1 MRAFS
6 GRQPGACGPAGRGWP
21 LVTLVAAGDPRAAW
35 RPANPLCFAPAF
47 PQSLRQRP
55 RFPILLQP
63 SILRRPL
70 LALALL
76 AAGLLAAPLLQ
87 AQEAAS
93 APAPASASAASKKK
107 GQKSPAATAKAAA
120 AKAAQPHRHAKGGT
134 APGSADARAPALGQ
148 TPAVL
153 AFAAQHAASLNQSPE
168 QVAAVLAQAR
178 ILPSVQRLIMPAP
191 AGTAKDWMAYRD
203 RFVEPRRLQA
213 GLAFWEANAEA
224 LARAEERYGVPAE
237 IVMGII
243 GVETFY
249 GRIMGGFRILDAL
262 ATLSFDFPTGRSDR
276 SPFFREELRQ
286 FLLLCQRDGL
296 DPLTLKGSYAGAMGL
311 GQFMPGSWMRHAV
324 DFDGDGHADLIN
336 SPRDAIGSVANFLAQ
351 HGWQRGMTTDYSVAA
366 PSGTAE
372 RAQLLAPDVRP
383 SFMPAQ
389 MQALGA
395 QLSEGGQEHPGP
407 LALIELQMGDAAP
420 VYVAGTD
427 NFYVLTR
434 YNQSA
439 YYAMAVI
446 SLGRKLGQ
454 MRRAGTE

>member
-1 MRAFS
+1 M
-6 GRQPGACGPAGRGWP
+6 
-21 LVTLVAAGDPRAAW
+21 
-35 RPANPLCFAPAF
+35 
-47 PQSLRQRP
+47 
-55 RFPILLQP
+55 LQP

-70 LALALL
+70 LTLSLL
-76 AAGLLAAPLLQ
+76 AAGLLTAPLLQ

-93 APAPASASAASKKK
+93 APAPAPSASAAATTTGQK
-107 GQKSPAATAKAAA
+107 GQKSQKGQKRSAASAKAAA
-120 AKAAQPHRHAKGGT
+120 AKAAKPARHAKGGT

-153 AFAAQHAASLNQSPE
+153 AFAAEHAASLNQSPE

-336 SPRDAIGSVANFLAQ
+336 SPTDAIGSVANFLAQ

-366 PSGTAE
+366 PAGTAE

-383 SFMPAQ
+383 SFTPAQ

-395 QLSEGGQEHPGP
+395 RLSEGGQEHPGP

>member
-1 MRAFS
+1 MTHV
-6 GRQPGACGPAGRGWP
+6 ACDD
-21 LVTLVAAGDPRAAW
+21 LRAAT
-35 RPANPLCFAPAF
+35 RPADPLCSAPAF
-47 PQSLRQRP
+47 PQSLRQRS
-55 RFPILLQP
+55 RFSILLQP
-63 SILRRPL
+63 LILRRPL

-76 AAGLLAAPLLQ
+76 AAGLLSAPVLR

-93 APAPASASAASKKK
+93 APVAASAARPAATKKKTPAASKKAQSAK
-107 GQKSPAATAKAAA
+107 PA
-120 AKAAQPHRHAKGGT
+120 RHAKGGT
-134 APGSADARAPALGQ
+134 APGSADAKAPALGQ
-148 TPAVL
+148 TAAVL
-153 AFAAQHAASLNQSPE
+153 DFAAEHAASLNQTPA
-168 QVAAVLAQAR
+168 QIAALLAQAR
-178 ILPSVQRLIMPAP
+178 LLPSVQRLIMPTP

-213 GLAFWEANAEA
+213 GLAFWEAHAEA

-237 IVMGII
+237 IVLGII

-262 ATLSFDFPTGRSDR
+262 ATLSFDFPAGRSDR
-276 SPFFREELRQ
+276 SPFFREELHQ

-296 DPLTLKGSYAGAMGL
+296 NPLALKGSYAGALGL

-336 SPRDAIGSVANFLAQ
+336 SPADAIGSVANFLAQ
-351 HGWQRGMTTDYSVAA
+351 HGWQRALPTDYTVAA
-366 PSGTAE
+366 PAGTAE

-383 SFMPAQ
+383 TFTPAQ

-395 QLSEGGQEHPGP
+395 QLSEAGQEHTGK

-427 NFYVLTR
+427 NFFVLTR

>member
-1 MRAFS
+1 MLCARL
-6 GRQPGACGPAGRGWP
+6 PAIP
-21 LVTLVAAGDPRAAW
+21 SP
-35 RPANPLCFAPAF
+35 APA
-47 PQSLRQRP
+47 L
-55 RFPILLQP
+55 PILLKP
-63 SILRRPL
+63 SILRRPF

-76 AAGLLAAPLLQ
+76 AAGLLSAPMLQ

-93 APAPASASAASKKK
+93 APAPSASTASAGNATGKKKAQKGATAAKSAAK
-107 GQKSPAATAKAAA
+107 TTKAAKPA
-120 AKAAQPHRHAKGGT
+120 HHAKGGT

-153 AFAAQHAASLNQSPE
+153 AFAAEHAAALNQSPE

-178 ILPSVQRLIMPAP
+178 LLPSVQRLIMPAP

-336 SPRDAIGSVANFLAQ
+336 SPSDAIGSVANFLAQ

-366 PSGTAE
+366 PTGTAE

-383 SFMPAQ
+383 TFTPAQ

-395 QLSEGGQEHPGP
+395 RLSEGGQEHPGP

-420 VYVAGTD
+420 VYVAGTE

>member
-1 MRAFS
+1 ML
-6 GRQPGACGPAGRGWP
+6 PLPALP
-21 LVTLVAAGDPRAAW
+21 
-35 RPANPLCFAPAF
+35 
-47 PQSLRQRP
+47 
-55 RFPILLQP
+55 
-63 SILRRPL
+63 RPL
-70 LALALL
+70 IALSLL
-76 AAGLLAAPLLQ
+76 SAGLLLGMPACLAQAAAP
-87 AQEAAS
+87 ASTAAAVS
-93 APAPASASAASKKK
+93 PAPAASK
-107 GQKSPAATAKAAA
+107 AATRKTPGASRKAAKPAQASKAHA
-120 AKAAQPHRHAKGGT
+120 ARHAKGGT

-148 TPAVL
+148 TAAVL
-153 AFAAQHAASLNQSPE
+153 AFAAEHAASLNQPPE
-168 QVAAVLAQAR
+168 QIAALLAQAR
-178 ILPSVQRLIMPAP
+178 ILPSVQRLIMPPP

-224 LARAEERYGVPAE
+224 LARAEETYGVPAE
-237 IVMGII
+237 IVLGII

-276 SPFFREELRQ
+276 SPFFREELHQ

-336 SPRDAIGSVANFLAQ
+336 SPTDAIGSVANFLAR
-351 HGWQRGMTTDYSVAA
+351 HGWQRALPTDYTVAA
-366 PSGTAE
+366 PTGTAE

-383 SFMPAQ
+383 SFTPAQ

-395 QLSEGGQEHPGP
+395 RLSEGGQEHTGK

-454 MRRAGTE
+454 MRRAGIE

>member
-1 MRAFS
+1 M
-6 GRQPGACGPAGRGWP
+6 
-21 LVTLVAAGDPRAAW
+21 
-35 RPANPLCFAPAF
+35 
-47 PQSLRQRP
+47 
-55 RFPILLQP
+55 LQP
-63 SILRRPL
+63 SIPRRPL

-76 AAGLLAAPLLQ
+76 AAGLLTAPLLR

-93 APAPASASAASKKK
+93 APAPAQAA
-107 GQKSPAATAKAAA
+107 SPAAANPAAAKKKHSATARKAPKAKAA
-120 AKAAQPHRHAKGGT
+120 KPTRHAKGGT

-148 TPAVL
+148 TAAVL
-153 AFAAQHAASLNQSPE
+153 AFAAEHAASLNQTPE
-168 QVAAVLAQAR
+168 QIAALLAQAR
-178 ILPSVQRLIMPAP
+178 ILPSVQRLIMPTP

-224 LARAEERYGVPAE
+224 LARAEESYGVPAE
-237 IVMGII
+237 IVLGII

-276 SPFFREELRQ
+276 SPFFREELHQ
-286 FLLLCQRDGL
+286 FLLLSQRDGL
-296 DPLTLKGSYAGAMGL
+296 DPLALKGSYAGAMGL

-336 SPRDAIGSVANFLAQ
+336 SPADAIGSVANFLAQ
-351 HGWQRGMTTDYSVAA
+351 HGWQRALPTDYTVAA
-366 PSGTAE
+366 PAGTAE

-383 SFMPAQ
+383 TFTPAQ

-395 QLSEGGQEHPGP
+395 RLSEGGQEHTGK

-427 NFYVLTR
+427 NFFALTR

-454 MRRAGTE
+454 MRRAGIE

>member
-1 MRAFS
+1 MPPPILPS
-6 GRQPGACGPAGRGWP
+6 
-21 LVTLVAAGDPRAAW
+21 
-35 RPANPLCFAPAF
+35 
-47 PQSLRQRP
+47 SLR
-55 RFPILLQP
+55 FPAALILL
-63 SILRRPL
+63 S
-70 LALALL
+70 
-76 AAGLLAAPLLQ
+76 AGLLLAVPACL
-87 AQEAAS
+87 AQS
-93 APAPASASAASKKK
+93 ATAGAVPASEPASSAGRSDAGKQVAN
-107 GQKSPAATAKAAA
+107 GARKAGKA
-120 AKAAQPHRHAKGGT
+120 AKAKTGKAGKPAKQGKGGT
-134 APGSADARAPALGQ
+134 APSGADAQAPLLGH
-148 TPAVL
+148 TPAVQ
-153 AFAAQHAASLNQSPE
+153 AFAADHAASLNQTPE
-168 QVAAVLAQAR
+168 QVASLLAQAR
-178 ILPSVQRLIMPAP
+178 ILPSVQRLIMPPP

-262 ATLSFDFPTGRSDR
+262 ATLTFDFPAGRSDR
-276 SPFFREELRQ
+276 SPFFREELHQ

-296 DPLTLKGSYAGAMGL
+296 DPLTVKGSYAGAMGL

-324 DFDGDGHADLIN
+324 DFDGDGRADLIN
-336 SPRDAIGSVANFLAQ
+336 SPTDAIGSVANFLAQ
-351 HGWQRGMTTDYSVAA
+351 HGWQRGLPTDYTVAA
-366 PSGTAE
+366 PAGTAE

-383 SFMPAQ
+383 SFTPAQ

-395 QLSEGGQEHPGP
+395 RLSEAGQEHTGK
-407 LALIELQMGDAAP
+407 LALVELQMGDAAP
-420 VYVAGTD
+420 VYVAGTE

-454 MRRAGTE
+454 MRRAGAE

>member
-1 MRAFS
+1 MER
-6 GRQPGACGPAGRGWP
+6 GRSIWLGRRRLVLGERGQTIPYALSPSAVIAPPA
-21 LVTLVAAGDPRAAW
+21 AA
-35 RPANPLCFAPAF
+35 
-47 PQSLRQRP
+47 S
-55 RFPILLQP
+55 PILLPLPALPP
-63 SILRRPL
+63 SL
-70 LALALL
+70 LALSFLSASLLL
-76 AAGLLAAPLLQ
+76 ATPACRAQAAEPP
-87 AQEAAS
+87 S
-93 APAPASASAASKKK
+93 ATASASPTAPAASRSTAGRKTLAT
-107 GQKSPAATAKAAA
+107 GQRAKQTAKAKPA
-120 AKAAQPHRHAKGGT
+120 RHAKGGT
-134 APGSADARAPALGQ
+134 APGSADAKAPALGQ
-148 TPAVL
+148 TSAVL
-153 AFAAQHAASLNQSPE
+153 DFAVAHAASLNQTPE
-168 QVAAVLAQAR
+168 QIAALLAQAR
-178 ILPSVQRLIMPAP
+178 ILPSVQRLIMPTP

-224 LARAEERYGVPAE
+224 LARAEEAYGVPAE
-237 IVMGII
+237 IVLGII

-249 GRIMGGFRILDAL
+249 GRVMGGFRVLDAL

-276 SPFFREELRQ
+276 SPFFREELHQ

-296 DPLTLKGSYAGAMGL
+296 DPLALKGSYAGALGL

-336 SPRDAIGSVANFLAQ
+336 SPADAIGSVASFLAQ
-351 HGWQRGMTTDYSVAA
+351 HGWQRALPTDYTVAA
-366 PSGTAE
+366 PAGTAE

-383 SFMPAQ
+383 TFTPAQ

-395 QLSEGGQEHPGP
+395 RLSEAGQEHTGK

-427 NFYVLTR
+427 NFFVLTR

>member
-1 MRAFS
+1 M
-6 GRQPGACGPAGRGWP
+6 
-21 LVTLVAAGDPRAAW
+21 
-35 RPANPLCFAPAF
+35 
-47 PQSLRQRP
+47 
-55 RFPILLQP
+55 LQP
-63 SILRRPL
+63 STLRRPL

-76 AAGLLAAPLLQ
+76 AAGLLTAPLLQ

-93 APAPASASAASKKK
+93 APVAASAARPAAAVKKK
-107 GQKSPAATAKAAA
+107 APAPGRKAQA
-120 AKAAQPHRHAKGGT
+120 AKPARHTKGGT
-134 APGSADARAPALGQ
+134 APGSADAKAPALGQ
-148 TPAVL
+148 TAAVL
-153 AFAAQHAASLNQSPE
+153 AFAAEHAASLNQPPE
-168 QVAAVLAQAR
+168 QIAAVLAQAR
-178 ILPSVQRLIMPAP
+178 ILPSVQRLIMPTP

-224 LARAEERYGVPAE
+224 LARAEEAYGVPAE
-237 IVMGII
+237 IVLGII

-249 GRIMGGFRILDAL
+249 GRIMGGFRVLDAL

-276 SPFFREELRQ
+276 SPFFREELHQ

-296 DPLTLKGSYAGAMGL
+296 DPLALKGSYAGALGL

-336 SPRDAIGSVANFLAQ
+336 SPADAIGSVANFLAQ
-351 HGWQRGMTTDYSVAA
+351 HGWQRALPTDYTVAA
-366 PSGTAE
+366 PAGTAE

-383 SFMPAQ
+383 AFTPAQ

-395 QLSEGGQEHPGP
+395 RLSEAGQEHTGK

-427 NFYVLTR
+427 NFFVLTR

-454 MRRAGTE
+454 MRRAGSE

>member
-1 MRAFS
+1 MPLLVPPPTLLFPLRA
-6 GRQPGACGPAGRGWP
+6 PAALIVLSTGLLLGTP
-21 LVTLVAAGDPRAAW
+21 ATHAQAGAAGTSPTS
-35 RPANPLCFAPAF
+35 PAPA
-47 PQSLRQRP
+47 
-55 RFPILLQP
+55 
-63 SILRRPL
+63 
-70 LALALL
+70 
-76 AAGLLAAPLLQ
+76 AAS
-87 AQEAAS
+87 AS
-93 APAPASASAASKKK
+93 APASSAGRPGLGSK
-107 GQKSPAATAKAAA
+107 AATAARKATKAGNTKTPKAAKP
-120 AKAAQPHRHAKGGT
+120 AKHGKGGT
-134 APGSADARAPALGQ
+134 APTGADAQAALLGH

-153 AFAAQHAASLNQSPE
+153 AFAAEHAPSLNQSPE
-168 QVAAVLAQAR
+168 QLAALLAKAR
-178 ILPSVQRLIMPAP
+178 ILPSVQRLIMPTP

-237 IVMGII
+237 IVLGII

-262 ATLSFDFPTGRSDR
+262 ATLTFDFPAGRSDR
-276 SPFFREELRQ
+276 SPFFREELHQ

-336 SPRDAIGSVANFLAQ
+336 SPVDAIGSIANFLAQ
-351 HGWQRGMTTDYSVAA
+351 HGWQRALPTDYTVAA
-366 PSGTAE
+366 PAGTAE

-383 SFMPAQ
+383 SFTPAQ

-395 QLSEGGQEHPGP
+395 RLSEAGQEHSGK
-407 LALIELQMGDAAP
+407 LALVELQMGDAAP
-420 VYVAGTD
+420 VYVAGTE

-454 MRRAGTE
+454 MRRAGAE

>member
-1 MRAFS
+1 M
-6 GRQPGACGPAGRGWP
+6 
-21 LVTLVAAGDPRAAW
+21 
-35 RPANPLCFAPAF
+35 
-47 PQSLRQRP
+47 
-55 RFPILLQP
+55 PILLTLP
-63 SILRRPL
+63 ALPHSLVALSLLPVSLL
-70 LALALL
+70 LATPVCRAQ
-76 AAGLLAAPLLQ
+76 AAERP
-87 AQEAAS
+87 S
-93 APAPASASAASKKK
+93 ATASAS
-107 GQKSPAATAKAAA
+107 PAAPAANRKTLTAGQRSKQTGKTKPA
-120 AKAAQPHRHAKGGT
+120 RHTKGGT
-134 APGSADARAPALGQ
+134 APGSADAKAPALGQ
-148 TPAVL
+148 TAAVL
-153 AFAAQHAASLNQSPE
+153 AFAAEHAASLNQTPE
-168 QVAAVLAQAR
+168 QIAALLAQAR
-178 ILPSVQRLIMPAP
+178 ILPSVQRLIMPTP

-224 LARAEERYGVPAE
+224 LARAEETYGVPAE
-237 IVMGII
+237 IVLGII

-276 SPFFREELRQ
+276 SPFFREELHQ

-296 DPLTLKGSYAGAMGL
+296 DPLALKGSYAGALGL

-336 SPRDAIGSVANFLAQ
+336 SPADAIGSVANFLAQ
-351 HGWQRGMTTDYSVAA
+351 HGWQRALPTDYTVAA
-366 PSGTAE
+366 PAGTAE
-372 RAQLLAPDVRP
+372 RAQLLTPDVRP
-383 SFMPAQ
+383 TFTPAQ

-395 QLSEGGQEHPGP
+395 RLSEAGQEHTGK

-427 NFYVLTR
+427 NFFVLTR

-454 MRRAGTE
+454 MRRAGTD

>member
-1 MRAFS
+1 MS
-6 GRQPGACGPAGRGWP
+6 
-21 LVTLVAAGDPRAAW
+21 
-35 RPANPLCFAPAF
+35 
-47 PQSLRQRP
+47 
-55 RFPILLQP
+55 
-63 SILRRPL
+63 
-70 LALALL
+70 
-76 AAGLLAAPLLQ
+76 AGLLLGTPACLAQAAAQ
-87 AQEAAS
+87 ASTSSAV
-93 APAPASASAASKKK
+93 APAPAAS
-107 GQKSPAATAKAAA
+107 KAAA
-120 AKAAQPHRHAKGGT
+120 ARKTPNASRKAAKPAKPTKAVKAQPARHAKGGT

-148 TPAVL
+148 TAAVL
-153 AFAAQHAASLNQSPE
+153 AFAAEHAASLNQPPE
-168 QVAAVLAQAR
+168 QIAALLAQAR
-178 ILPSVQRLIMPAP
+178 LLPSVQRLIMPPP

-213 GLAFWEANAEA
+213 GLAFWEAHADA

-237 IVMGII
+237 IVLGII

-276 SPFFREELRQ
+276 SPFFREELHQ

-296 DPLTLKGSYAGAMGL
+296 DPLALKGSYAGAMGL

-336 SPRDAIGSVANFLAQ
+336 SPADAIGSVANFLAR
-351 HGWQRGMTTDYSVAA
+351 HGWQRALPTDYTVAA
-366 PSGTAE
+366 PAGTAE

-383 SFMPAQ
+383 SFTPAQ

-395 QLSEGGQEHPGP
+395 RLSEAGQEHTGQ

-454 MRRAGTE
+454 MRRAGIE

>member
-1 MRAFS
+1 M
-6 GRQPGACGPAGRGWP
+6 
-21 LVTLVAAGDPRAAW
+21 
-35 RPANPLCFAPAF
+35 
-47 PQSLRQRP
+47 
-55 RFPILLQP
+55 LQP

-70 LALALL
+70 LALTLL
-76 AAGLLAAPLLQ
+76 AAGLLTAPLLQ

-93 APAPASASAASKKK
+93 APAPAPSASAAATMTGQKSQKSLK
-107 GQKSPAATAKAAA
+107 GQKRSAASAKAAA
-120 AKAAQPHRHAKGGT
+120 AKAAKPARHAKGGT
-134 APGSADARAPALGQ
+134 APGSADVRAPALGQ

-153 AFAAQHAASLNQSPE
+153 AFAAEHAASLNQSPE

-336 SPRDAIGSVANFLAQ
+336 SPTDAIGSVANFLAQ

-366 PSGTAE
+366 PTGTAE

-383 SFMPAQ
+383 SFTPAQ

-395 QLSEGGQEHPGP
+395 RLSEGGQEHPGP

>member
-1 MRAFS
+1 M
-6 GRQPGACGPAGRGWP
+6 
-21 LVTLVAAGDPRAAW
+21 L
-35 RPANPLCFAPAF
+35 
-47 PQSLRQRP
+47 QS
-55 RFPILLQP
+55 

-76 AAGLLAAPLLQ
+76 AAALLTTPLLQ

-93 APAPASASAASKKK
+93 APAPAPASAPSASAAAKMSGQKSLK
-107 GQKSPAATAKAAA
+107 GQKRSAAS
-120 AKAAQPHRHAKGGT
+120 AKAAQPVRHAKGGT
-134 APGSADARAPALGQ
+134 APGSADARAPAIGQ

-153 AFAAQHAASLNQSPE
+153 AFAAEHAASLNQSPE

-213 GLAFWEANAEA
+213 GLAFWEAHAEA

-336 SPRDAIGSVANFLAQ
+336 SPTDAIGSVANFLAQ

-366 PSGTAE
+366 PTGTAE

-383 SFMPAQ
+383 SFTPAQ

-395 QLSEGGQEHPGP
+395 RLSEGGQEHPGP

-454 MRRAGTE
+454 MRRAGNE

>member
-1 MRAFS
+1 M
-6 GRQPGACGPAGRGWP
+6 PA
-21 LVTLVAAGDPRAAW
+21 L
-35 RPANPLCFAPAF
+35 
-47 PQSLRQRP
+47 PQSLV
-55 RFPILLQP
+55 
-63 SILRRPL
+63 
-70 LALALL
+70 ALSLL
-76 AAGLLAAPLLQ
+76 AASLLLATPVCRAQ
-87 AQEAAS
+87 AAERPS
-93 APAPASASAASKKK
+93 ATASAS
-107 GQKSPAATAKAAA
+107 PAAPAVSRKTLAAGQRAKQTAKAKPA
-120 AKAAQPHRHAKGGT
+120 RHTKGGT
-134 APGSADARAPALGQ
+134 APGSADAKAPALGQ
-148 TPAVL
+148 TAAVL
-153 AFAAQHAASLNQSPE
+153 EFAAEHAASLNKTPE
-168 QVAAVLAQAR
+168 QIAAVLAQAR
-178 ILPSVQRLIMPAP
+178 ILPSVQRLIMPTP

-224 LARAEERYGVPAE
+224 LARAEESYGVPAE
-237 IVMGII
+237 IVLGII

-276 SPFFREELRQ
+276 SPFFRKELHQ

-296 DPLTLKGSYAGAMGL
+296 DPLALKGSYAGAMGL

-336 SPRDAIGSVANFLAQ
+336 SPADAIGSVANFLAQ
-351 HGWQRGMTTDYSVAA
+351 HGWQRALPTDYTVTA
-366 PSGTAE
+366 PTGTAE

-383 SFMPAQ
+383 SFTPAQ

-395 QLSEGGQEHPGP
+395 RLSEAGQEHTGK

-454 MRRAGTE
+454 LRRAGAD